1 MCELLVAVTSLV
13 VKQGFSSAG
22 SVAVH
27 TGLGAP
33 WHVEPSWTRNQI
45 RVAFVGR
52 QILTDWTTRKVPFC
66 FN

>member
-27 TGLGAP
+27 T